1 MVMNYEKIKSIIL
14 TLLVAISVLLTWNVW
29 TYQPNYDV
37 IGEDYTPGVMIGT
50 EKTYKDVFKP
60 YKVLFH
66 QNQATFGTVD
76 DNEIAKMMEN
86 ISNWNFYEL
95 SEVGKDLTQSEFE
108 WLVHGDKRVEILFPD
123 IISFDILRSLFNFE
137 ENKLPSESVDRIVID
152 TSNVN
157 NDTSNVYF
165 VSYNDQLVFKGQIKS
180 AFLTTFNEDFVS
192 NSDEYPRYFV
202 EELAK
207 SHKIFL
213 PENPID
219 FPSYRYVLEEIN
231 TQTFRDALFSDPNG
245 VTKEFTN
252 DGEQFTDGKSLMELD
267 VNNQI
272 LTYVNPIYE
281 ETGSS
286 TTTSVLIQESFNFV
300 NEHGGW
306 IDQFQYFKIS
316 NVERKIVYRQFING
330 LPVFNESGMAELSY
344 VQGNKEIYRYQRP
357 YTRMGLPLSSESQDS
372 ETIMSGYEVLNYLN
386 SQEDI
391 DSTLIED
398 ITIGYRLSRDIDFK
412 NQNIIIYK
420 PTWYFLYAGGWL
432 PIIPEEM
439 GGTNNGLE

>member
-1 MVMNYEKIKSIIL
+1 MNYEKIKSIIL

-37 IGEDYTPGVMIGT
+37 IGEDYTPGVTIGA

-60 YKVLFH
+60 FKVLFH

-95 SEVGKDLTQSEFE
+95 SEVGRDLTQSEFE

-123 IISFDILRSLFNFE
+123 IISFDVLRNLLNFE
-137 ENKLPSESVDRIVID
+137 EKKLPNQSIDRIIVN
-152 TSNVN
+152 TSKVN
-157 NDTSNVYF
+157 NDTAEVYF
-165 VSYNDQLVFKGQIKS
+165 VSYSDQLVYKGQIKS
-180 AFLTTFNEDFVS
+180 AFLTTFNEDFVA
-192 NSDEYPRYFV
+192 NSDKHPRYFA
-202 EELAK
+202 EEVAK

-213 PENPID
+213 PEKPID

-306 IDQFQYFKIS
+306 VDQFQYFKIS

-344 VQGNKEIYRYQRP
+344 VLGNKEIYRYQRP
-357 YTRMGLPLSSESQDS
+357 YTKMGLQLDSES
-372 ETIMSGYEVLNYLN
+372 ENGVTLMSGYEVLNYLN

-391 DSTLIED
+391 KPSLIED
-398 ITIGYRLSRDIDFK
+398 IAIGYKLSRDIDL

-420 PTWYFLYAGGWL
+420 PTWYYLYAGGWL